1 MLLGR
6 QQMDV
11 LYLYLATTSAAGAV
25 AGLATELLL
34 LTF

>member
-1 MLLGR
+1 MLLER

-11 LYLYLATTSAAGAV
+11 LYLYLAPTSAAGAA
-25 AGLATELLL
+25 AGLVTKLL